1 MHHGHP
7 SAKPTKCWSNMPQ
20 ISLLDLGR
28 LPKEEREAKTFLQTT
43 RTLFWLMPSFVQSFQ
58 GKWKVSIIYSQSLI
72 SGKYVD
78 SNGKERFCG
87 TSGLSQSKTLGES
100 GHPVFNL
107 SKHLPELYI
116 VNNFVR
122 SEVWWSYQV
131 LFTLGTFFVTT
142 KQILK
147 KKTTCSGRTRMPLPR
162 TSKIVTSSTWS
173 GKGEQ
178 TCGSDR
184 KYYQIGQN
192 LPNSKALKWG
202 IFGKTVT
209 SYPPWT
215 IWWNQRGSGAVL
227 GEHWMAGVFVFNLE
241 VF

>member
-147 KKTTCSGRTRMPLPR
+147 KNYLLRTYPDAFAKNLKDCYEQHLVGEGRADLRFRP
-162 TSKIVTSSTWS
+162 
-173 GKGEQ
+173 
-178 TCGSDR
+178 
-184 KYYQIGQN
+184 QI
-192 LPNSKALKWG
+192 LPNRSELAQFKSLEMGDLW
-202 IFGKTVT
+202 KTVT